1 MVEEIELAAPRP
13 ALSRLDSQPTKNPF
27 RTPSSASLADFEA
40 LGRSSTPVAQL
51 PDLPSTPPPELARS
65 ATRRSETDLQTEEA
79 GQKMR
84 RMSMGDEV
92 GPDGAS
98 LPPIDRGKD
107 AWSFCFAAF
116 VLETFIWGFSYTFPS
131 ILVYL
136 ESHDP
141 WQKESIASLSA
152 IGTVQLAVMFICPC
166 MIISFFRRY
175 PDWVRT
181 ALWISVGV
189 NCLAMLL
196 SSWAT
201 KVWHLILLQ
210 GILCGLSGAVLYTPV
225 LLWLNGWFHL
235 KRGLATGIIFSGT
248 GVGGLVFPFF
258 ISSLLLDKL
267 GFADMCRVWAA
278 VTLAIY
284 AVAVYL
290 IKPRV
295 PLRKPRGPR
304 SPWFVISDFRFLKNP
319 VVIVMT
325 FTSFT
330 SSLAYF
336 PCSLYLPTYT
346 TTLAS
351 PASANIVVAVFNL
364 AASCGSAVI
373 GYTADLSTPITVM
386 ASGLAGSLLAL
397 TAWGF
402 SASPGAVF
410 AFAVLFAFATQI
422 CSTWGP
428 AATDAVGANPHLA
441 TLVFCT
447 FGIFRGIA
455 SIVGPYISTTLF
467 EPVVA
472 QEHTAWGRFGFRK
485 VIIFVGAMS
494 ALSASGGV
502 ALYYARKYNARI
514 KATES
519 QRR

>member
-1 MVEEIELAAPRP
+1 MAEEIELAPPRP
-13 ALSRLDSQPTKNPF
+13 AVSRQDSAQHKNPF
-27 RTPSSASLADFEA
+27 RTPSTASLADFETFS
-40 LGRSSTPVAQL
+40 RSSTPVAQL
-51 PDLPSTPPPELARS
+51 PDLPSTPPS
-65 ATRRSETDLQTEEA
+65 AEPLPKNAGSRSEDEAEADLETEEA

-92 GPDGAS
+92 GVDGGS
-98 LPPIDRGKD
+98 LPPIDKGKG

-116 VLETFIWGFSYTFPS
+116 ILETFIWGFSYTFPS

-136 ESHDP
+136 EAHDP
-141 WQKESIASLSA
+141 WQSESIAALSA
-152 IGTVQLAVMFICPC
+152 IGTVQLAVMFITPC
-166 MIISFFRRY
+166 AIISLFRRY

-181 ALWISVGV
+181 ALWISVAV
-189 NCLAMLL
+189 NCLAMLAA
-196 SSWAT
+196 SWAT
-201 KVWHLILLQ
+201 KVWHLILTQ
-210 GILCGLSGAVLYTPV
+210 GILC
-225 LLWLNGWFHL
+225 
-235 KRGLATGIIFSGT
+235 T
-248 GVGGLVFPFF
+248 GVGGLIFPFF
-258 ISSLLLDKL
+258 ISSLLLDNL
-267 GFADMCRVWAA
+267 GFANMCRVWAA
-278 VTLAIY
+278 VTFVVY

-304 SPWFVISDFRFLKNP
+304 SPFFIKNDFRFLKNP

-325 FTSFT
+325 LTSFT

-336 PCSLYLPTYT
+336 PCSLYLPTFT
-346 TTLAS
+346 STLAS
-351 PASANIVVAVFNL
+351 PVSANIVVAVFNL

-373 GYTADLSTPITVM
+373 GYAADLSTPITVM

-402 SASPGAVF
+402 ANSLGAVF
-410 AFAVLFAFATQI
+410 AFAVLFGFATQI

-447 FGIFRGIA
+447 FGIVRGIA

-467 EPVVA
+467 ETHAA
-472 QEHTAWGRFGFRK
+472 QEHAAWGRFGFRK

-494 ALSASGGV
+494 ALSATGGV
-502 ALYYARKYNARI
+502 ALHYARKYNART
-514 KATES
+514 KVNES
-519 QRR
+519 SRR

>member
-1 MVEEIELAAPRP
+1 MAEEIELAAPRP
-13 ALSRLDSQPTKNPF
+13 TLARVDSLAKNPF
-27 RTPSSASLADFEA
+27 RTPSSASLADFESFS
-40 LGRSSTPVAQL
+40 RSPTPAAQL
-51 PDLPSTPPPELARS
+51 PDLPSTPPPAQTPPASR
-65 ATRRSETDLQTEEA
+65 RRSEVDLQAEEA

-84 RMSMGDEV
+84 RMSMGDET
-92 GPDGAS
+92 GTDGMS
-98 LPPIDRGKD
+98 LPPIDKGKD

-116 VLETFIWGFSYTFPS
+116 ILETFIWGFSYTFPS
-131 ILVYL
+131 VLVYL

-152 IGTVQLAVMFICPC
+152 IGTVQLAVMFIFPC
-166 MIISFFRRY
+166 TIISFFRRY

-181 ALWISVGV
+181 SLWVSVAV
-189 NCLAMLL
+189 NCLAMLAA
-196 SSWAT
+196 SWAT
-201 KVWHLILLQ
+201 KVWQLIVLQ
-210 GILCGLSGAVLYTPV
+210 GVLCGLSGAVLYTPV
-225 LLWLNGWFHL
+225 LLWLNGWFHM

-248 GVGGLVFPFF
+248 GVGGLIFPFL
-258 ISSLLLDKL
+258 ISSALLDKY
-267 GFADMCRVWAA
+267 GFATMCRAWAGI
-278 VTLAIY
+278 TLAVY
-284 AVAVYL
+284 AIAVYL

-304 SPWFVISDFRFLKNP
+304 SPWFVMSDFRFLKNP

-325 FTSFT
+325 LTSFT

-346 TTLAS
+346 STLAS
-351 PASANIVVAVFNL
+351 PVSANIVVAVFNL

-402 SASPGAVF
+402 ASSLGAVF
-410 AFAVLFAFATQI
+410 AFAVLFGFATQI

-467 EPVVA
+467 EPVIA
-472 QEHTAWGRFGFRK
+472 QEHAAWGRFGFRR

-494 ALSASGGV
+494 ALSATGGA
-502 ALYYARKYNARI
+502 ALHWARKYNARV
-514 KATES
+514 KAAS
-519 QRR
+519 A